1 MDFICA
7 EECTGTVLIII
18 VIMMII
24 IVIIIICF
32 IEEHGRWLQHS
43 KIIFL
48 LDSRKLEVAI
58 KLYMLSW

>member
-1 MDFICA
+1 M
-7 EECTGTVLIII
+7 LIII

-32 IEEHGRWLQHS
+32 IEEHERWLQHS
-43 KIIFL
+43 KVIFL

>member
-1 MDFICA
+1 ML
-7 EECTGTVLIII
+7 VIII

-24 IVIIIICF
+24 IIVIICF
-32 IEEHGRWLQHS
+32 IKGHGRWLQQS
-43 KIIFL
+43 KVIFL